1 MHPPDS
7 IRCLPLAY
15 RHTPGI
21 SRKGASMNQSKYLD
35 SCIQILKGMLG
46 DQSNELG
53 SEQQRALAK
62 EIRKLKSLQRQ
73 PKMSR
78 DEVYRVV
85 NEVALTV
92 SNILQ

>member
-1 MHPPDS
+1 
-7 IRCLPLAY
+7 
-15 RHTPGI
+15 
-21 SRKGASMNQSKYLD
+21 MNQSKYLD
-35 SCIQILKGMLG
+35 SSIQILKGMLG

-78 DEVYRVV
+78 DEVYRIVE
-85 NEVALTV
+85 EVALTV
-92 SNILQ
+92 SKILQ

>member
-1 MHPPDS
+1 
-7 IRCLPLAY
+7 
-15 RHTPGI
+15 
-21 SRKGASMNQSKYLD
+21 MNQSKYLD

>member
-1 MHPPDS
+1 
-7 IRCLPLAY
+7 
-15 RHTPGI
+15 
-21 SRKGASMNQSKYLD
+21 MNQSKYLD

-78 DEVYRVV
+78 DEVYRIVE
-85 NEVALTV
+85 EVALTV
-92 SNILQ
+92 SKILQ

>member
-1 MHPPDS
+1 
-7 IRCLPLAY
+7 
-15 RHTPGI
+15 
-21 SRKGASMNQSKYLD
+21 MNQSKYLD

-73 PKMSR
+73 PKMNR
-78 DEVYRVV
+78 DEVYRMVE
-85 NEVALTV
+85 EVALTV
-92 SNILQ
+92 SKILQ